1 MEHTETIM
9 PNTLVRIYDNLAAAE
24 NARKQ
29 LLASGIPP
37 DNVHLDSRL
46 DEAGPVEG
54 NGILDAKDMGKGPA
68 EGPYNE
74 LLGVEERTDAYN
86 NSEPVWRGTVMLTVD
101 AEDEAQSARATDI
114 MDRMGARNVDDF
126 SSWRRHES

>member
-24 NARKQ
+24 NARRQ
-29 LLASGIPP
+29 LLASGIPS

-54 NGILDAKDMGKGPA
+54 SGILDAKDMGKGS
-68 EGPYNE
+68 GNE
-74 LLGVEERTDAYN
+74 LAGTEANTDAYN

-114 MDRMGARNVDDF
+114 MDRMGARSVDDF